1 MESRKGHPHL
11 PTHQIKPAQ
20 IGTCLQMTDYD
31 CVGPTILEVKNGGCH
46 LENKLLALTSN
57 DFKHKIRLY
66 SELQKAVLM
75 VGLC

>member
-1 MESRKGHPHL
+1 MVNTGLIKMESRKGHPHL

-46 LENKLLALTSN
+46 LENKLFALTSN

-66 SELQKAVLM
+66 CEL
-75 VGLC
+75 